1 MARRL
6 LGGALGAVGA
16 AAELARHVIWYV
28 SYQLD
33 GTTHEDLSARKPKD
47 DDAG

>member
-1 MARRL
+1 MARRM

-16 AAELARHVIWYV
+16 AAEIARHVIWYV

-33 GTTHEDLSARKPKD
+33 GTAH
-47 DDAG
+47 DDASAPKPRNRAS

>member
-16 AAELARHVIWYV
+16 AAEVARHVIWYV

-33 GTTHEDLSARKPKD
+33 GTTREDRSAQKLKD
-47 DDAG
+47 RSR

>member
-16 AAELARHVIWYV
+16 AAEVARHMIWYV

-33 GTTHEDLSARKPKD
+33 GTTHEDESARKPRNRTP
-47 DDAG
+47 

>member
-16 AAELARHVIWYV
+16 AAEVARHVIWYL

-33 GTTHEDLSARKPKD
+33 GTTHEDRSARKLKD
-47 DDAG
+47 RSD